1 MPNTLMPG
9 ITAPELRAKKLDGSI
24 WDLSVS
30 EAPSFTMIIFYRGF
44 HCPVC
49 KNYLEKANTLVDQFR
64 ENGVS
69 LVAISMDDHQRAQK
83 ATTEW
88 RVSNLEILYGLDV
101 KLAEKWGLWL
111 TSAIKQGEPEI
122 FSEPGLFWILP
133 DQSLYLIEVSNMP
146 FARPDLEIL
155 VDKSAAVNNGYP
167 ARGSFMNS

>member
-1 MPNTLMPG
+1 
-9 ITAPELRAKKLDGSI
+9 
-24 WDLSVS
+24 
-30 EAPSFTMIIFYRGF
+30 
-44 HCPVC
+44 VC

-83 ATTEW
+83 ATAEC

-101 KLAEKWGLWL
+101 KLAEKWGLLL
-111 TSAIKQGEPEI
+111 TIAIRQGEPEI
-122 FSEPGLFWILP
+122 SSEPGLFWILL

-146 FARPDLEIL
+146 FARPDLKIL
-155 VDKSAAVNNGYP
+155 VDKSVALNNGYP

>member
-1 MPNTLMPG
+1 M
-9 ITAPELRAKKLDGSI
+9 
-24 WDLSVS
+24 
-30 EAPSFTMIIFYRGF
+30 
-44 HCPVC
+44 C

-83 ATTEW
+83 ATAEW

-111 TSAIKQGEPEI
+111 TSAIRQGEPEI
-122 FSEPGLFWILP
+122 SSEPGLFWILP

-146 FARPDLEIL
+146 FARPDLKIL
-155 VDKSAAVNNGYP
+155 VDKSVALNNNYP

>member
-1 MPNTLMPG
+1 
-9 ITAPELRAKKLDGSI
+9 
-24 WDLSVS
+24 
-30 EAPSFTMIIFYRGF
+30 
-44 HCPVC
+44 
-49 KNYLEKANTLVDQFR
+49 
-64 ENGVS
+64 
-69 LVAISMDDHQRAQK
+69 MDDHQRAQK

>member
-1 MPNTLMPG
+1 M
-9 ITAPELRAKKLDGSI
+9 
-24 WDLSVS
+24 
-30 EAPSFTMIIFYRGF
+30 
-44 HCPVC
+44 C

-83 ATTEW
+83 ATAEC
-88 RVSNLEILYGLDV
+88 RVSNLEVLYGLDV

-111 TSAIKQGEPEI
+111 TSAIRHGEPEI
-122 FSEPGLFWILP
+122 SSEPGLLWILL

-146 FARPDLEIL
+146 FARPDLKIL
-155 VDKSAAVNNGYP
+155 VDKSVALNNGYP

>member
-1 MPNTLMPG
+1 
-9 ITAPELRAKKLDGSI
+9 
-24 WDLSVS
+24 
-30 EAPSFTMIIFYRGF
+30 
-44 HCPVC
+44 VC

-83 ATTEW
+83 ATAEC

-111 TSAIKQGEPEI
+111 TIAIRQGEPEI
-122 FSEPGLFWILP
+122 SSEPGLFWILL
-133 DQSLYLIEVSNMP
+133 DQSLCLIEVSNMP
-146 FARPDLEIL
+146 FARPDLKIL
-155 VDKSAAVNNGYP
+155 VDKSVALNNGYP